1 VAEALDPPA
10 SNAAFYREHAR
21 PGSVILIGGANVLHF
36 RLRVAQS
43 HLRHDL
49 LPSFWSLAGLVVSK
63 TAFLSVPVGSPLNP
77 DTVPERNAIDECAMA
92 DFDDPV
98 RFPNVAVI
106 SFADRADPIVANAR
120 RLQFQR
126 GAIDLPTL
134 LVPWLAFVWGAGT
147 SGNPLFQNIGMPASA
162 MIETAFGMS
171 GIELTPG
178 IAAAGSC
185 PEAIWQSAIWWHE
198 YYEKT
203 ATATASITGEYSK
216 RADDVAAKAP
226 EGRYVTRQPAA
237 AVIERDSAP
246 KKPLTRRSGPARR
259 RQR

>member
-1 VAEALDPPA
+1 
-10 SNAAFYREHAR
+10 
-21 PGSVILIGGANVLHF
+21 
-36 RLRVAQS
+36 
-43 HLRHDL
+43 
-49 LPSFWSLAGLVVSK
+49 
-63 TAFLSVPVGSPLNP
+63 
-77 DTVPERNAIDECAMA
+77 VPERNAIDECAIA
-92 DFDDPV
+92 DFDDPT

-106 SFADRADPIVANAR
+106 SFADRADLIVANAR

-147 SGNPLFQNIGMPASA
+147 SGNPLFQNVGMPASG

-178 IAAAGSC
+178 IASAGSC
-185 PEAIWQSAIWWHE
+185 PEAIWQSAIWWHD

-203 ATATASITGEYSK
+203 ATATPGGKGEYSA

-226 EGRYVTRQPAA
+226 EGRYVTRQRAA
-237 AVIERDSAP
+237 AVIERDGGP
-246 KKPLTRRSGPARR
+246 RKRVTRRSGATRR